1 MSVDLSSGIVDVGNT
16 VDCVSEGN
24 SVVPR
29 VRAVVRIKSGVDHV
43 FA

>member
-1 MSVDLSSGIVDVGNT
+1 MRVDLSSGIVDIGNT
-16 VDCVSEGN
+16 VDSVGEGN

-29 VRAVVRIKSGVDHV
+29 VRAVGPIVSGVDYV